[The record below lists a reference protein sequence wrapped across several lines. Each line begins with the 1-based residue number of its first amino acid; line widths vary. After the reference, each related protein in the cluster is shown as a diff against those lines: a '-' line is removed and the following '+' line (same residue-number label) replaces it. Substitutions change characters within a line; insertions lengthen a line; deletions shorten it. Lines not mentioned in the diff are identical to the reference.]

1 MRSKRCAVQNQGI
14 TLNTSLEYLSMS
26 PGHDTVCKACG
37 AKFFRFSSDPQ
48 NKFPQTEITAN
59 IFPSKLSSRVNI
71 LQLKCATRK
80 YCTKKSCLFNH
91 NLSLSFRNKTVY
103 NEVLVYCLKRCI
115 SIKYSIKTKILP
127 MLGTGYFL
135 KIPKINCQQEKPICP
150 NRKNQFPQNTE
161 NRQSAKISCHTLSL
175 KRS

>member
-71 LQLKCATRK
+71 L
-80 YCTKKSCLFNH
+80 
-91 NLSLSFRNKTVY
+91 
-103 NEVLVYCLKRCI
+103 
-115 SIKYSIKTKILP
+115 
-127 MLGTGYFL
+127 
-135 KIPKINCQQEKPICP
+135 
-150 NRKNQFPQNTE
+150 
-161 NRQSAKISCHTLSL
+161 
-175 KRS
+175 